1 MQRGLL
7 GIEGNAGGIPGNLP
21 DTTKDMQR
29 GLLGIEGNA
38 GGIPGN
44 LREAN

>member
-1 MQRGLL
+1 ML
-7 GIEGNAGGIPGNLP
+7 GAFPGICEKQIDSQQP